1 MYEELLDSY
10 VLESE
15 SKIPSIEKYY
25 REHNWRNY
33 GAVVHALKSTSKMIG
48 ATDLSQIAARL
59 EAAADAGDL
68 GTIYSE
74 HEPMLDLYK
83 KVIGSIRAHKGDTL
97 SKGTAAGN
105 GVILEFAPKKD
116 Q

>member
-1 MYEELLDSY
+1 
-10 VLESE
+10 
-15 SKIPSIEKYY
+15 
-25 REHNWRNY
+25 
-33 GAVVHALKSTSKMIG
+33 MIG